1 MKHLSRPVRISMI
14 IGLARKFPAEEA
26 AHMACDELKG
36 TLMEMGIGAKKVA
49 TMEDVTLEGMKK
61 AKGMTDQEAFTFFA
75 DGFKLH
81 LAKLG
86 VSQSAIH
93 DLRFE

>member
-1 MKHLSRPVRISMI
+1 VKPLGRPVRISMI

-36 TLMEMGIGAKKVA
+36 TLMEMGIGVRKVA
-49 TMEDVTLEGMKK
+49 TIEDVTLEGMRK
-61 AKGMTDQEAFTFFA
+61 AKGMTDQEAFDFFSE
-75 DGFKLH
+75 GFKLH

-86 VSQSAIH
+86 VSRSVIR